1 MIEYNLDISPQ
12 RKRLHLLI
20 RQLHIHRL
28 FLNQALFARRIR
40 EYFGHLHTL
49 ALIHIEVG
57 NAAATPYMRHTF
69 KLHGFQPFHR
79 RWFNLL
85 IVVAFEVVDISELAG
100 LRTPLATSETLII
113 IKTETVVHWVTV
125 TEIVQDSTDCNAG
138 TTLARVTVHNYDVF
152 RVN

>member
-1 MIEYNLDISPQ
+1 MIEDNFDISPQ

-28 FLNQALFARRIR
+28 FLDQALFARRIR
-40 EYFGHLHTL
+40 EYFGHLHAL

-69 KLHGFQPFHR
+69 KLHGFQSFNW

-100 LRTPLATSETLII
+100 LRTPLATSKTLII
-113 IKTETVVHWVTV
+113 IETETVVHWVTV
-125 TEIVQDSTDCNAG
+125 AEIVQDGTDCNASA
-138 TTLARVTVHNYDVF
+138 TLARITVN
-152 RVN
+152 N

>member
-12 RKRLHLLI
+12 RKWLHLLI

-28 FLNQALFARRIR
+28 FLNQALFAGRIR

>member
-1 MIEYNLDISPQ
+1 MIEDNFYISPQ

-28 FLNQALFARRIR
+28 FLDQALFARRIR
-40 EYFGHLHTL
+40 EYFGHLHAL

-57 NAAATPYMRHTF
+57 NAAATPYIRHTF
-69 KLHGFQPFHR
+69 KLHGFQSFHR

-100 LRTPLATSETLII
+100 LRTSLATSEALII
-113 IKTETVVHWVTV
+113 IETQTVVHWVTV
-125 TEIVQDSTDCNAG
+125 AEIVQDGTDCNAG
-138 TTLARVTVHNYDVF
+138 ATLSWVTVHN
-152 RVN
+152 

>member
-69 KLHGFQPFHR
+69 KLHCFQSFHR
-79 RWFNLL
+79 RWFYLL

-138 TTLARVTVHNYDVF
+138 TTLARVTVHNYDVL
-152 RVN
+152 RVD